1 MKKFIAL
8 ILALASILS
17 SLFILSS
24 CGDESET
31 PSDMQLVAGGEKL
44 GYYFYSPEEWTVSN
58 VGEIKA
64 AYVSRVDPTAIVF
77 TEIDVKVPDGSDKT
91 AEEYFFDDYFEECCK
106 EFPDSY
112 KTVYTVKGEEE
123 PFGKT
128 NEGADRAEKYIFN
141 YTYYDATANKNVSM
155 GFIQYL
161 LMKEF
166 EGGEKKFYIFQFSS
180 PMEIRS
186 GNQTYYDFYITR
198 PSESE
203 NSKLEMVTKN
213 FRFLKKLPP
222 KTPTAESEDWKLI
235 TDNAYSGYDLYVPAD
250 MTVADHASIF
260 AQASFEDGSNIT
272 MTEASETG
280 VETKVYMIRRMNEL
294 EALVTKGSLKG
305 DGCIVR
311 DSMGEIIDVVPK
323 SIKFGNA
330 SSANLYEYEFEYNG
344 NTYQIYQ
351 ILSVYGNMF
360 TAKGYVFTY
369 TAKKDNFN
377 LHLEEVK
384 EICNKVTFQ

>member
-1 MKKFIAL
+1 MKKIIAL

-17 SLFILSS
+17 SLFILTS
-24 CGDESET
+24 CGDENET
-31 PSDMQLVAGGEKL
+31 PSGMQFVAGGENL
-44 GYYFYSPEEWTVSN
+44 GYYFYSPEEWTISN

-64 AYVSRVDPTAIVF
+64 AYVSRVDPTSILF
-77 TEIDVKVPDGSDKT
+77 TEIDVKVPEGSDKT
-91 AEEYFFDDYFEECCK
+91 EEEYFFDGYFEDSCK

-112 KTVYTVKGEEE
+112 KTEYTVKGEDDL
-123 PFGKT
+123 FGKT
-128 NEGADRAEKYIFN
+128 NEGADKAKKYIFN
-141 YTYYDATANKNVSM
+141 YTYYDTTANKNVTM

-166 EGGEKKFYIFQFSS
+166 EGGEKRFYIFQFSS

-198 PSESE
+198 PSEGES
-203 NSKLEMVTKN
+203 SKLEMVTKN

-222 KTPTAESEDWKLI
+222 KTPTQEGNEWKLI
-235 TDNAYSGYDLYVPAD
+235 TDNAYSGYDLYVPGR
-250 MTVADHASIF
+250 MTVTEHTSIF
-260 AQASFEDGSNIT
+260 AQASYDDGSNIT

-294 EALVTKGSLKG
+294 EALVTNGTLKG
-305 DGCIVR
+305 EGCIVR
-311 DSMGEIIDVVPK
+311 DDKGEIIDVVPK

-344 NTYQIYQ
+344 STYQVYQ
-351 ILSVYGNMF
+351 ILSVYGNIF